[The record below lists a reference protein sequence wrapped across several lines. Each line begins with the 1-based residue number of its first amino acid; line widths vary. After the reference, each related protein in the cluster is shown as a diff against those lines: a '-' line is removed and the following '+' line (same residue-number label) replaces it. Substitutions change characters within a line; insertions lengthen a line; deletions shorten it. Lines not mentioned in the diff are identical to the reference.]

1 MSQSNNSTTGAQEA
15 YKIYVEARDKRIQDM
30 IAHYSKPMKSA
41 YIDDDDA
48 YATYWAAVAA
58 ENKTTTKTET
68 KTKTNTR

>member
-58 ENKTTTKTET
+58 ENKTETKT